1 MEDDKKYKMSKF
13 QLVISIIILL
23 ILISFLVF
31 AFFKQKDEKNKIL
44 DNSQSLSTES
54 KENDDT
60 ETNSEIKS
68 EVGTEIKLS
77 DEIVQKIIPLTG
89 AFPSND
95 FRYIAN
101 IKQIDKKNLTN
112 DFILKF
118 AWSKVRKEDWQNS
131 YTGETSAVSIDASVL
146 DKYIKDI
153 FGNIE
158 YQNANFS
165 NKDLV
170 MAGSDT
176 SLYDIIYD
184 KPSDKYYIQFEAGD
198 GVEDSFI
205 IDNLYSKAMKY
216 SDRIE
221 ITLHPIY
228 VKNCGEMLG
237 KDGIYHFS
245 YVAYQHYNF
254 ETKSFVGRL
263 TDTLENVYEENAEEP
278 KYSQAILDIKEKD
291 LEKYKITYMLNK
303 TTGNYEFY
311 SLKYEQ

>member
-1 MEDDKKYKMSKF
+1 MF
-13 QLVISIIILL
+13 
-23 ILISFLVF
+23 F
-31 AFFKQKDEKNKIL
+31 AFFKEKEEKDKLIS
-44 DNSQSLSTES
+44 NSQ
-54 KENDDT
+54 
-60 ETNSEIKS
+60 NSKS
-68 EVGTEIKLS
+68 EVIEEEATENNNSNKGIEIAFS

-101 IKQIDKKNLTN
+101 IKEISRKNITN
-112 DFILKF
+112 DFILKL
-118 AWSKVRKEDWQNS
+118 AWSKVKKEDWQNS

-158 YQNANFS
+158 YKNANFS

-184 KPSDKYYIQFEAGD
+184 KPSNKYYIQFEAGD
-198 GVEDSFI
+198 GVQDSFI

-216 SDRIE
+216 NDRIE

-254 ETKSFVGRL
+254 ETKSFIGRL
-263 TDTLENVYEENAEEP
+263 TDTLENIYEKNTEKP
-278 KYSQAILDIKEKD
+278 KYVQAILDIKVKD
-291 LEKYKITYMLNK
+291 LETYKITYMLNK

-311 SLKYEQ
+311 SLKYVQ

>member
-1 MEDDKKYKMSKF
+1 MEEEKKYKMSKI
-13 QLVISIIILL
+13 QLFMSIIIFL
-23 ILISFLVF
+23 ILIAFVFF
-31 AFFKQKDEKNKIL
+31 AFFKEKEEKDKLIS
-44 DNSQSLSTES
+44 NSQ
-54 KENDDT
+54 
-60 ETNSEIKS
+60 NSES
-68 EVGTEIKLS
+68 EVIEEEATENNNSNKGIEIAFS

-101 IKQIDKKNLTN
+101 IKEISRKNITN

-118 AWSKVRKEDWQNS
+118 AWSKVKKEDWQNS

-158 YQNANFS
+158 YKNANFS

-184 KPSDKYYIQFEAGD
+184 KPSNKYYIQFEAGD

-205 IDNLYSKAMKY
+205 IDNLYSKAIKY
-216 SDRIE
+216 NDRIE

-254 ETKSFVGRL
+254 ETKSFIGRL
-263 TDTLENVYEENAEEP
+263 TDTLENIYEENTETP
-278 KYSQAILDIKEKD
+278 KYVQAILDIKVKD
-291 LEKYKITYMLNK
+291 LETYKITYMLNK

-311 SLKYEQ
+311 SLKYVQ

>member
-1 MEDDKKYKMSKF
+1 MEEEKKYKMSKI
-13 QLVISIIILL
+13 QLFMSIIIFL
-23 ILISFLVF
+23 ILIAFVFF
-31 AFFKQKDEKNKIL
+31 AFFKEKEEKDKLIS
-44 DNSQSLSTES
+44 NSQ
-54 KENDDT
+54 
-60 ETNSEIKS
+60 NSES
-68 EVGTEIKLS
+68 EVIEEEATEDNNSNKGIEVAFS

-101 IKQIDKKNLTN
+101 IKEISRKNITN

-118 AWSKVRKEDWQNS
+118 AWSKVKKEDWQNS

-158 YQNANFS
+158 YKNANFS

-184 KPSDKYYIQFEAGD
+184 KPSNKYYIQFEAGD

-205 IDNLYSKAMKY
+205 IDNLYSKAIKY
-216 SDRIE
+216 NDRIE

-254 ETKSFVGRL
+254 ETKSFIGRL
-263 TDTLENVYEENAEEP
+263 TDTLENIYEENTEIP
-278 KYSQAILDIKEKD
+278 KYVQAILDIKVKD
-291 LEKYKITYMLNK
+291 LETYKITYMLNK

-311 SLKYEQ
+311 SLKYVQ

>member
-1 MEDDKKYKMSKF
+1 MEEEKKYKMSKI
-13 QLVISIIILL
+13 QLFMSIIIFL
-23 ILISFLVF
+23 ILIAFVFF
-31 AFFKQKDEKNKIL
+31 AFFKEKEEKDKLIS
-44 DNSQSLSTES
+44 NSQ
-54 KENDDT
+54 
-60 ETNSEIKS
+60 NSES
-68 EVGTEIKLS
+68 EVIEEEATENNNSNKGIEIAFS

-101 IKQIDKKNLTN
+101 IKEISRKNITN

-118 AWSKVRKEDWQNS
+118 AWSKVKKEDWQNS

-158 YQNANFS
+158 YKNANFS

-184 KPSDKYYIQFEAGD
+184 KPSNKYYIQFEAGD

-205 IDNLYSKAMKY
+205 IDNLYSKAIKY
-216 SDRIE
+216 NDRIE

-254 ETKSFVGRL
+254 ETKSFIGRL
-263 TDTLENVYEENAEEP
+263 TDTLENIYEENTEIP
-278 KYSQAILDIKEKD
+278 KYVQAILDIKVKD
-291 LEKYKITYMLNK
+291 LETYKITYMLNK

-311 SLKYEQ
+311 SLKYVQ

>member
-1 MEDDKKYKMSKF
+1 MEEEKKYKMSKI
-13 QLVISIIILL
+13 QLFMSIIIFL
-23 ILISFLVF
+23 ILIAFVFF
-31 AFFKQKDEKNKIL
+31 AFFKEKEEKDKLIS
-44 DNSQSLSTES
+44 NSQ
-54 KENDDT
+54 
-60 ETNSEIKS
+60 NSES
-68 EVGTEIKLS
+68 EVIEEEATENNNSNKGIEIAFS

-101 IKQIDKKNLTN
+101 IKEISRKNITN
-112 DFILKF
+112 DFILKL
-118 AWSKVRKEDWQNS
+118 AWSKVKKEDWQNS

-158 YQNANFS
+158 YKNANFS

-184 KPSDKYYIQFEAGD
+184 KPSNKYYIQFEAGD
-198 GVEDSFI
+198 GVQDSFI

-216 SDRIE
+216 NDRIE

-228 VKNCGEMLG
+228 VKNCRDMLG
-237 KDGIYHFS
+237 NDGITHFS

-254 ETKSFVGRL
+254 ETKSFIGRL
-263 TDTLENVYEENAEEP
+263 TDTLENIYEKNTEKP
-278 KYSQAILDIKEKD
+278 KYVQAILDIKVKD
-291 LEKYKITYMLNK
+291 LETYKITYMLNK

-311 SLKYEQ
+311 SLKYVQ

>member
-1 MEDDKKYKMSKF
+1 MEEEKKYKMSKI
-13 QLVISIIILL
+13 QLFMSIIIFL
-23 ILISFLVF
+23 ILIAFVFF
-31 AFFKQKDEKNKIL
+31 AFFKEKEEKDKLIS
-44 DNSQSLSTES
+44 NSQ
-54 KENDDT
+54 
-60 ETNSEIKS
+60 NSES
-68 EVGTEIKLS
+68 EVIEEEATENNNSNKGIEIAFS

-101 IKQIDKKNLTN
+101 IKEISRKNITN
-112 DFILKF
+112 DFILKL
-118 AWSKVRKEDWQNS
+118 AWSKVKKEDWQNS

-158 YQNANFS
+158 YKNANFS

-170 MAGSDT
+170 MASSDT

-184 KPSDKYYIQFEAGD
+184 KPSNKYYIQFEAGD
-198 GVEDSFI
+198 GVQDSFI

-216 SDRIE
+216 NDRIE

-254 ETKSFVGRL
+254 ETKSFIGRL
-263 TDTLENVYEENAEEP
+263 TDTLENIYEKNTEKP
-278 KYSQAILDIKEKD
+278 KYVQAILDIKVKD
-291 LEKYKITYMLNK
+291 LETYKITYMLNK

-311 SLKYEQ
+311 SLKYVQ